1 MESVLTNSLQVISLG
16 TFKPHDDYL
25 LHFDAAR
32 PSEYLYWQEG
42 RWPANVSLVHLYWRA
57 RIADTSATRP
67 RQRQVPP
74 GTITTRSRGVRDTTT
89 QAHAPRHPARHTHHA
104 YVDDLWA
111 VSAGAASLQ
120 LRRLFGGMFSNLTA
134 KGLDVHSAQ
143 RLILAQVGTPSR
155 SPSRRTLTRCAP
167 AWVAALRG

>member
-1 MESVLTNSLQVISLG
+1 VESVLTNSLQVISLG

-57 RIADTSATRP
+57 RTADTPTTHPRHVHDTSTT
-67 RQRQVPP
+67 RQRRVPP
-74 GTITTRSRGVRDTTT
+74 GTPTTHR
-89 QAHAPRHPARHTHHA
+89 AHAHATRHTHHA

-111 VSAGAASLQ
+111 VSAGAASLR
-120 LRRLFGGMFSNLTA
+120 LRQLFGGMFSNLTA
-134 KGLDVHSAQ
+134 LGLDVRSAQ
-143 RLILAQVGTPSR
+143 RLILAQVGAPSPTPS
-155 SPSRRTLTRCAP
+155 PALT
-167 AWVAALRG
+167 AL

>member
-1 MESVLTNSLQVISLG
+1 MQVISLG

-57 RIADTSATRP
+57 RTADTPTTRP
-67 RQRQVPP
+67 RHVRDESRRAHPTPTRHTQHPP
-74 GTITTRSRGVRDTTT
+74 GTRTPHR
-89 QAHAPRHPARHTHHA
+89 AHAHATRHTHHA

-111 VSAGAASLQ
+111 VSAGAASLR
-120 LRRLFGGMFSNLTA
+120 LRQLFGGMFSNLTA
-134 KGLDVHSAQ
+134 LGLDVRSAQ
-143 RLILAQVGTPSR
+143 RLILAQVGAPS
-155 SPSRRTLTRCAP
+155 PTLPP
-167 AWVAALRG
+167 ALTAL